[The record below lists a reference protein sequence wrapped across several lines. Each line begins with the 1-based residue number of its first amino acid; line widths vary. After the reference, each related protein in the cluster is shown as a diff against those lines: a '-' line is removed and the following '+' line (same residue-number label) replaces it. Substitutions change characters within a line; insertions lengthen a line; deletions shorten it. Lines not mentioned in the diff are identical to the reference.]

1 VTLLLLLGLALV
13 GLSGVLC
20 LRSLTF
26 AQARRQQTLAQIDA
40 YGITADGISAPSVR
54 GLRQLAVATASAVGA
69 LAMRRLGST
78 KERELRTLL
87 DSAGFYHSRAA
98 TFLGARILAGFCV
111 PLLSLGLAVAGGGV
125 SPRALVGVAFLGA
138 FGWVLPKFL
147 LERRATSRLEQVD
160 REVPELVDLLVTTVE
175 AGVGFGAALQLAARS
190 IRGPLGQELRL
201 VLQEQSMG
209 LTTDEALRNLAVR
222 VDSPAIRAF
231 IQALLQGESLGVSI
245 GKVLRDVA
253 IDMRKRRRQAAEE
266 RAQKAPTKIL
276 FPLVLLILPAM
287 FIVTLGPAVV
297 QILRV
302 LGSSAP

>member
-1 VTLLLLLGLALV
+1 VTLLLFFGLALV

-20 LRSLTF
+20 LRSLSF

-40 YGITADGISAPSVR
+40 YGVTADGREAPAVR

-69 LAMRRLGST
+69 LAIRT
-78 KERELRTLL
+78 VAPAKERELRTLL
-87 DSAGFYHSRAA
+87 DSAGFYRASAA
-98 TFLGARILAGFCV
+98 TFFGARILAGVCL
-111 PLLSLGLAVAGGGV
+111 PLSSVGLAVAAGGV
-125 SPRALVGVAFLGA
+125 SLRVVVGAGCLGA
-138 FGWVLPKFL
+138 FGWALPKFL
-147 LERRATSRLEQVD
+147 LERRATRRLEQVD

-190 IRGPLGQELRL
+190 IRGPLGEELRL

-222 VDSPAIRAF
+222 VNSPAIRAF
-231 IQALLQGESLGVSI
+231 IQALVQGESLGVSI
-245 GKVLRDVA
+245 GKILRDIAV
-253 IDMRKRRRQAAEE
+253 DMRKRRRQRAEE
-266 RAQKAPTKIL
+266 RAQKAPMKIL

-302 LGSSAP
+302 LGSS